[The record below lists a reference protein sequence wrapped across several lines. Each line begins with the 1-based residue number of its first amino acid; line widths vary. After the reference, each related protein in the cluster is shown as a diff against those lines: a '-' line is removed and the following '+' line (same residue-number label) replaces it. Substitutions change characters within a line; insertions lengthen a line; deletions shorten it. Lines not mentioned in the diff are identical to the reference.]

1 MLIVWLVCAFGLI
14 SQTKT
19 ITANSTHAAITAT
32 SPAIEI
38 DSSDAISDLDKAETK
53 DATKKLE
60 IIKQIRR
67 VNNDGSYTVG
77 YEAVDGTFK
86 IESRDV
92 LGNVKGTYGYVD
104 ENGEIKRVSYTA
116 NNTTS
121 GLKSTPQPVEQIV
134 QIPRQNK
141 TGFSASSS
149 TTRRPT
155 ALTYLASSTTSPL
168 RVNSNVIQAIPK
180 RRILLASSPQQT
192 SKNPYTSNTMTTKKM
207 EPISETSNTQK
218 TEPTTTIVYAT
229 SVRSTAKPSAMSST
243 EPPPARSNKVEINDR
258 FSKVLNMN
266 KNVKTTTSTDSSSTE
281 QSDIKSERKPVR
293 GNALRRQLPSD
304 QSENYESHSQIVY
317 SQSSDEDSVHNPY
330 SGVTGP
336 QRPVFTTTSSP
347 RIPALVLAARNRAAM
362 LKNAALQSTSTTE
375 KVYSKPPRRKSDR
388 RDENSLTTETSS
400 DNEYLTQSPV
410 AVQIPANRDNEHVYR
425 HPNAYLPRPREY
437 LRQSQSSSAV
447 ENNNNN
453 SPRHYK
459 LPVQVQV
466 QPTFVQTDAEN
477 EQYLRE
483 TSESS
488 IKGSTTSTPEQYVNN
503 DLNAATQP
511 ILQSFNPRAPRLYG
525 AQQQQGSRIDF
536 DQRLQQVKK
545 EILYQYSSFFSIDF
559 HTLDMASFELMLL
572 CELILYSRFT
582 FNSIFKNNMK

>member
-14 SQTKT
+14 SQTKS

-38 DSSDAISDLDKAETK
+38 DSSDAVSDLERAESK
-53 DATKKLE
+53 DAKKLE

-116 NNTTS
+116 NNTTN

-141 TGFSASSS
+141 TGFSSSS
-149 TTRRPT
+149 TTRRPP

-168 RVNSNVIQAIPK
+168 HANSNVIQAIPK
-180 RRILLASSPQQT
+180 RRILLASAVQAAN
-192 SKNPYTSNTMTTKKM
+192 KNAHPSNTLTTRKM
-207 EPISETSNTQK
+207 ESTSETSSTQK

-229 SVRSTAKPSAMSST
+229 SVRSTVKPNAMSST
-243 EPPPARSNKVEINDR
+243 EQTPARSNKIEINDR

-266 KNVKTTTSTDSSSTE
+266 KTPKITSTDSNE
-281 QSDIKSERKPVR
+281 QSDTKSERKPVR

-304 QSENYESHSQIVY
+304 QSENFESHSQIVY
-317 SQSSDEDSVHNPY
+317 SQSSDEDSVHTF
-330 SGVTGP
+330 SGITGGAH
-336 QRPVFTTTSSP
+336 RPAFTTTSSP

-410 AVQIPANRDNEHVYR
+410 AVQIPANRDAIHHGRDNEHLYR

-453 SPRHYK
+453 NSPRQYK

-466 QPTFVQTDAEN
+466 QPTFVQNDAES

-488 IKGSTTSTPEQYVNN
+488 IKGSTTSTTPEQYVNN

-511 ILQSFNPRAPRLYG
+511 ILQSFHPRAQRLYG
-525 AQQQQGSRIDF
+525 AQQGPRTDF
-536 DQRLQQVKK
+536 DQRLQQVK
-545 EILYQYSSFFSIDF
+545 Q
-559 HTLDMASFELMLL
+559 
-572 CELILYSRFT
+572 
-582 FNSIFKNNMK
+582 